1 MQSKGFTKVLSL
13 ILSLTFAFSAVFAA
27 NSVYGETISEKRTKI
42 EKLQAESAEA
52 QKKID
57 ALAAEKKETQEY
69 VDALDK
75 KIILKQDEIDLL
87 QADANELKAQIS
99 TIESNIEKTENEIEE
114 TQAEIDAKQAE
125 FDETFDEYCQRLRAM
140 YISGNASSLEVLLTC
155 QDISSMLTRSQ
166 MIKSVSEQDSDA
178 LNSLMEKMSEIEA
191 AKAELEAKRNQ
202 LNEDKA
208 QLEEDKK
215 QLEAEIAEIDAA
227 KQELSSEVAEAN
239 AIIKKLSSEQNEYY
253 ELISDNKEEAA
264 QTEKEIQ
271 AIIRAN
277 ASKRSSSSGS
287 SSSSSSSS
295 GQNYTGGSGSGT
307 FIYPTS
313 YHTVSGGYPNYSS
326 GRYHGAL
333 DFPCPSGTPVWAGG
347 SGTVI
352 TATYHYSYGNYVMI
366 DHGNGLVTLYAHNS
380 SLAVSSGQ
388 HVSQGQV
395 IAYSG
400 STGNSTGPHVHF
412 EVRLNGQ
419 RVNPRNYLP

>member
-1 MQSKGFTKVLSL
+1 MQSKRITKVLAFL
-13 ILSLTFAFSAVFAA
+13 LSLTFVFSSMFAF
-27 NSVYGETISEKRTKI
+27 NVYGETISEKRSKI
-42 EKLQAESAEA
+42 EKLQEQSAEA
-52 QKKID
+52 QKKINELEKD
-57 ALAAEKKETQEY
+57 KKETQEY

-75 KIILKQDEIDLL
+75 KIMLKQDEINLL
-87 QADANELKAQIS
+87 QEDSDELQAQID
-99 TIESNIEKTENEIEE
+99 TTESNIKKTEDEIEQ

-125 FDETFDEYCQRLRAM
+125 FDETFNEYCQRLRAM
-140 YISGNASSLEVLLTC
+140 YISGQASSLEVLLTC
-155 QDISSMLTRSQ
+155 PDISSMLTRSQ
-166 MIKSVSEQDSDA
+166 MIQSVSEQDSDA
-178 LNSLMEKMSEIEA
+178 LNTLMEKMSEIEA

-208 QLEEDKK
+208 KLEEDKK
-215 QLEAEIAEIDAA
+215 QLQAEIDEIAAA
-227 KQELSSEVAEAN
+227 KKELTNEVAEAN
-239 AIIKKLSSEQNEYY
+239 AIIKKLASSQSEYY
-253 ELISDNKEEAA
+253 ELISDNKEEAE

-277 ASKRSSSSGS
+277 ASKRSSSSSSASRSSAS
-287 SSSSSSSS
+287 SSD
-295 GQNYTGGSGSGT
+295 NYTGGSGNGT

-313 YHTVSGGYPNYSS
+313 YHTVSGGYPNYRS

-352 TATYHYSYGNYVMI
+352 TATHHYSYGNYVMI

-380 SLAVSSGQ
+380 SLCVSVGQ

-412 EVRLNGQ
+412 EVRLNGS